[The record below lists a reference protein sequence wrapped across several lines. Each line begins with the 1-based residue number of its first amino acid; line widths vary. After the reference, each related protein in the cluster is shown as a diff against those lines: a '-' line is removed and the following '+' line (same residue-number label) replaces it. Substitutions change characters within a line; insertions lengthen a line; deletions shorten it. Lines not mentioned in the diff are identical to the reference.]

1 MDFSKLNVEFSNMQ
15 NTITKYNEIVIDIKQ
30 KIKNNDKDISKYE
43 IKIKNIKNIVE
54 KDVSKLILDILKSE
68 NIFLKQLI
76 ENKEK
81 KDEKIIWCRKKS

>member
-68 NIFLKQLI
+68 NIFLNYMCI
-76 ENKEK
+76 KE
-81 KDEKIIWCRKKS
+81 ELM